1 MVAVPCD
8 IESGCLYLDYSYT
21 KNLFQ
26 PRGFSTENHVSNIL
40 QELSLT
46 ISQKKL
52 VQENRTKLYSYQK
65 AELGPLLPETL
76 MTQTSKSS
84 EI

>member
-1 MVAVPCD
+1 MAAVPYD
-8 IESGCLYLDYSYT
+8 IESGCLYQDYSYA

-26 PRGFSTENHVSNIL
+26 LRGFSTKNNVSNIL
-40 QELSLT
+40 QELILT

-52 VQENRTKLYSYQK
+52 VQENRTKLFSYQK
-65 AELGPLLPETL
+65 AELQPLLPETL
-76 MTQTSKSS
+76 VTQMSKSS